1 MATLYARVNLGSAL
15 VPNTLA
21 NQRRFFV
28 YTGTTIGPNSVF
40 GNRPKRVARGQYA
53 YNLNNPSIPGAI
65 TVSGS
70 GPTFFSSVDLTA
82 QEALVGNLV
91 DHVEKGVIII
101 ENTAAPGVPLNRA
114 ALEAFL

>member
-1 MATLYARVNLGSAL
+1 MAILYARVNLGSAL

-28 YTGTTIGPNSVF
+28 YTGTSTGPNGIS
-40 GNRPKRVARGQYA
+40 GNIPKRVARGQYA

-65 TVSGS
+65 AVSGS
-70 GPTFFSSVDLTA
+70 GPTFFSSEDLVA

-101 ENTAAPGVPLNRA
+101 EDTAAPGVPLNRA
-114 ALEAFL
+114 ALEAYL